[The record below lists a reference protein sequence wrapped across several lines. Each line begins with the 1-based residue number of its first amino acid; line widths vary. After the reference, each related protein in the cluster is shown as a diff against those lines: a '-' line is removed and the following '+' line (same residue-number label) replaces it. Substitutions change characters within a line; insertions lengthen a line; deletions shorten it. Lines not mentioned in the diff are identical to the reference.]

1 MRKRLSLLA
10 GNIKLNS
17 QTMESNTKPIEA
29 AAAPRS
35 IRWRQVLAAIL
46 LCSPF
51 FISMARA
58 FVLPT
63 LFDAGWSHEQIG
75 ICNSIIHTLPQ
86 LIAWLLLIGIAA
98 NRMTRVAVGV
108 MAGWILFS
116 LVLSILGY
124 MGVFPDGGIG
134 NLMSLLDSFVF
145 IYAFSIL
152 LRNNEI
158 AESRRKWILLLP
170 ISHLYGVVWICATVA
185 QNAVPEG
192 FAFGIEHVFLV
203 SSGFQWFMYILRLLL
218 WIAYFKMTH
227 SEAFAPTYYDT
238 PAPAGA
244 YSPATKY
251 MAMPIICGLLCFAL
265 SWTLYHFADVL
276 V

>member
-1 MRKRLSLLA
+1 MRKRLSLLF

-29 AAAPRS
+29 PVAPRS

-51 FISMARA
+51 FISMALA
-58 FVLPT
+58 FVQPA

-75 ICNSIIHTLPQ
+75 ILGSVNFSLSQ
-86 LIAWLLLIGIAA
+86 LLAWLLLIGIAA

-108 MAGWILFS
+108 MTGWTLLFF
-116 LVLSILGY
+116 VLSLLAD
-124 MGVFPDGGIG
+124 MGLFPDGGIG
-134 NLMSLLDSFVF
+134 NLMNLLDSFVF

-152 LRNNEI
+152 LRNNAI
-158 AESRRKWILLLP
+158 AESRRKWMILLP
-170 ISHLYGVVWICATVA
+170 VGHLFGVVGICAGVA
-185 QNAVPEG
+185 QQAVPDG
-192 FAFGIEHVFLV
+192 FVFGVEHVFLF
-203 SSGFQWFMYILRLLL
+203 SSGFQWFNYILRLLL
-218 WIAYFKMTH
+218 WIAWFKLTH
-227 SEAFAPTYYDT
+227 SEAFAPTYDDT

>member
-1 MRKRLSLLA
+1 MEK
-10 GNIKLNS
+10 ITNS
-17 QTMESNTKPIEA
+17 VDSA
-29 AAAPRS
+29 VAPRS
-35 IRWRQVLAAIL
+35 IRWRQIVAAIL

-51 FISMARA
+51 FLSMAYG

-63 LFDAGWSHEQIG
+63 LYDAGWSAEQIG
-75 ICNSIIHTLPQ
+75 ISHSIIHTVFQ
-86 LIAWLLLIGIAA
+86 LMAWLLLIGIAA

-116 LVLSILGY
+116 LVVSIWGY
-124 MGVFPDGGIG
+124 MGGGIG
-134 NLMSLLDSFVF
+134 NLMNLLDSFVF
-145 IYAFSIL
+145 IYALSIL

-158 AESRRKWILLLP
+158 AESRRKWIILLP
-170 ISHLYGVVWICATVA
+170 VEFLYGVVLICAGVA

-192 FAFGIEHVFLV
+192 FAFELEYIFLY
-203 SSGFQWFMYILRLLL
+203 SAGFEWFSYILRLLL
-218 WIAYFKMTH
+218 WIAYFKLTH
-227 SEAFAPTYYDT
+227 SEAFAPTYDDT

>member
-1 MRKRLSLLA
+1 MRKRLSLSF

-29 AAAPRS
+29 AVAPRS

-51 FISMARA
+51 FISMAFD
-58 FVLPT
+58 FVQPA

-75 ICNSIIHTLPQ
+75 ICYSVIYALPE
-86 LIAWLLLIGIAA
+86 LLAWLLLVGIAA

-108 MAGWILFS
+108 IAGWYLFD
-116 LVLSILGY
+116 LVLSVLGY
-124 MGVFPDGGIG
+124 MEVFPDGGIG
-134 NLMSLLDSFVF
+134 NLMNLLDSFVF
-145 IYAFSIL
+145 IYAVSIL
-152 LRNNEI
+152 LRNNAI
-158 AESRRKWILLLP
+158 AESRRKWMILMPVGCLF
-170 ISHLYGVVWICATVA
+170 GVVWICARGA
-185 QNAVPEG
+185 QQVVPDG
-192 FAFGIEHVFLV
+192 FVFGVEHVFLF
-203 SSGFQWFMYILRLLL
+203 SSGFQWFNYILRLLL

-227 SEAFAPTYYDT
+227 SEAFAPTYDDT

>member
-1 MRKRLSLLA
+1 ME
-10 GNIKLNS
+10 
-17 QTMESNTKPIEA
+17 QTLHPAEHPA
-29 AAAPRS
+29 QPRS
-35 IRWRQVLAAIL
+35 IRWRQILAAIL

-75 ICNSIIHTLPQ
+75 ICYSIIHTVSQ

-98 NRMTRVAVGV
+98 NRMTRVAVGM
-108 MAGWILFS
+108 MAGWLLFS
-116 LVLSILGY
+116 LVLSVLGY
-124 MGVFPDGGIG
+124 MGVFPDGLG
-134 NLMSLLDSFVF
+134 NLMNPLDSFVF
-145 IYAFSIL
+145 IYAYSIL

-158 AESRRKWILLLP
+158 AESRRKWIILLP
-170 ISHLYGVVWICATVA
+170 VEFLYGVILACAGVA
-185 QNAVPEG
+185 QNTVPEG
-192 FAFGIEHVFLV
+192 FVFGFEHIFIF
-203 SSGFQWFMYILRLLL
+203 SNGFQWFSYILRLLL
-218 WIAYFKMTH
+218 WIAWFKLTH
-227 SEAFAPTYYDT
+227 SEAFAPTYDDS
-238 PAPAGA
+238 PAPEGA